1 MTINWQLLMPE
12 LIIILTF
19 ILVAIFDLFNS
30 IQKTVAAWLTIV
42 GCAIALYVSID
53 MLQVGMEGTEF
64 SNMIQV
70 DKYSLFFN
78 VIFLVST
85 ILVVLISM
93 NYLGRQDRRQGEY
106 YLLILLATLGMMLMA
121 SGNELIVVFL
131 GLELMSLS
139 LYVLAGYFQ
148 RSMASSEAGMK
159 YLLLGAFASGFF
171 LYGIALI
178 YGGAG
183 TTSIPKIASAIT
195 VNARSPLLLSGMFL
209 LVVGFGFKV
218 ALVPFHQWAPDV
230 YEGAPT
236 SIAAFISAGPKA
248 AGFAAF
254 LRIFL
259 EALQNIQSEWIVVVT
274 ILAALTMTVGNLVAI
289 AQRNIKRML
298 AYSSIAHAGYVLVG
312 LAAANKDGISSAM
325 FYLLV
330 YCIMNIG
337 AFGAVILARTE
348 DGESLMISDYAGL
361 GFKKPLLALFM
372 TLMLLSLA
380 GFPPTAGFVGKFYI
394 FRSAVESGQIW
405 LVIIGAINTA
415 ISAFYYLRVVVAMYM
430 REPEAELDFLAYPR
444 LLIVA
449 LTLAAIGVVLI
460 GILPSYFLRAQPKS
474 ARSYRDLTMAKLI
487 RGSDWNS
494 MDLASIGITLVLAI
508 GIGSGLGWWIGGK
521 LGNQTIGLII
531 GFIIGTAAGFIEMF
545 RAVSRW
551 NKRMEHEETV
561 KDSEEDS

>member
-19 ILVAIFDLFNS
+19 ILVVIFDLFNS
-30 IQKTVAAWLTIV
+30 LQKTFTAWITIV

-53 MLQVGMEGTEF
+53 MLQVGTEGTEF

-78 VIFLVST
+78 IIFLVST

-93 NYLGRQDRRQGEY
+93 NYLGSQDRRQGEY

-183 TTSIPKIASAIT
+183 TTSIPEIASALT
-195 VNARSPLLLSGMFL
+195 VDAKSPLLLSGMFL

-254 LRIFL
+254 LRIFM
-259 EALQNIQSEWIVVVT
+259 EALQNLQSEWIILIT

-330 YCIMNIG
+330 YCVMNIG
-337 AFGAVILARTE
+337 AFGVVILARTE

-430 REPEAELDFLAYPR
+430 REPEAELDFHPYPH

-460 GILPSYFLRAQPKS
+460 GILPSYFLSPAQIS
-474 ARSYRDLTMAKLI
+474 TFL
-487 RGSDWNS
+487 
-494 MDLASIGITLVLAI
+494 
-508 GIGSGLGWWIGGK
+508 
-521 LGNQTIGLII
+521 
-531 GFIIGTAAGFIEMF
+531 
-545 RAVSRW
+545 
-551 NKRMEHEETV
+551 
-561 KDSEEDS
+561 

>member
-19 ILVAIFDLFNS
+19 ILVVIFDLFDS
-30 IQKTVAAWLTIV
+30 LQKTFTAWITIV
-42 GCAIALYVSID
+42 GSAIALYVSIN
-53 MLQVGMEGTEF
+53 MLQIGTEGTEF

-183 TTSIPKIASAIT
+183 TTSIPQIASALT
-195 VNARSPLLLSGMFL
+195 ENAKSPLLLSGMFL

-254 LRIFL
+254 LRIFM
-259 EALQNIQSEWIVVVT
+259 EALQNLQSEWIILIT
-274 ILAALTMTVGNLVAI
+274 ILAALTMTVGNLAAI

-312 LAAANKDGISSAM
+312 LAAANKDGISGAM
-325 FYLLV
+325 FYLLI
-330 YCIMNIG
+330 YCVMNIG
-337 AFGAVILARTE
+337 AFGVVILARTE

-372 TLMLLSLA
+372 TVMLLSLA

-394 FRSAVESGQIW
+394 FRSAVEAGQIW

-460 GILPSYFLRAQPKS
+460 GILPSYFLSPAQIS
-474 ARSYRDLTMAKLI
+474 TFL
-487 RGSDWNS
+487 
-494 MDLASIGITLVLAI
+494 
-508 GIGSGLGWWIGGK
+508 
-521 LGNQTIGLII
+521 
-531 GFIIGTAAGFIEMF
+531 
-545 RAVSRW
+545 
-551 NKRMEHEETV
+551 
-561 KDSEEDS
+561 

>member
-12 LIIILTF
+12 LVIILTF

-30 IQKTVAAWLTIV
+30 LQKTFTAWITII
-42 GCAIALYVSID
+42 GSAIALYVSID
-53 MLQVGMEGTEF
+53 MLQMGIGGAEF
-64 SNMIQV
+64 SDMIQV

-93 NYLGRQDRRQGEY
+93 NYLGHQDRRQGEY

-121 SGNELIVVFL
+121 AGNELIVVFL

-139 LYVLAGYFQ
+139 LYVLAGYF
-148 RSMASSEAGMK
+148 RGSMASSEAGMK

-171 LYGIALI
+171 LYGIALV

-183 TTSIPKIASAIT
+183 TTSIPEIASALT
-195 VNARSPLLLSGMFL
+195 VDAKSPLLLSGMFL
-209 LVVGFGFKV
+209 LIVGFGFKV

-254 LRIFL
+254 LRIFMD
-259 EALQNIQSEWIVVVT
+259 ALQNLQSEWIVVIT

-298 AYSSIAHAGYVLVG
+298 AYSSIAHAGYILVG

-330 YCIMNIG
+330 YCVMNIG
-337 AFGAVILARTE
+337 AFGAVILAKTE
-348 DGESLMISDYAGL
+348 DGESLVISDYAGL

-372 TLMLLSLA
+372 TVMLLSLA

-394 FRSAVESGQIW
+394 FRSAVEAGQIW
-405 LVIIGAINTA
+405 LVVIGAINTA

-430 REPEAELDFLAYPR
+430 REPETELDFVPYPR
-444 LLIVA
+444 LLVVA

-460 GILPSYFLRAQPKS
+460 GVLPSYLLSPVQISTFL
-474 ARSYRDLTMAKLI
+474 
-487 RGSDWNS
+487 
-494 MDLASIGITLVLAI
+494 
-508 GIGSGLGWWIGGK
+508 
-521 LGNQTIGLII
+521 
-531 GFIIGTAAGFIEMF
+531 
-545 RAVSRW
+545 
-551 NKRMEHEETV
+551 
-561 KDSEEDS
+561 

>member
-19 ILVAIFDLFNS
+19 IIVAIFDLFNS
-30 IQKTVAAWLTIV
+30 IQKTFTAWLTIV
-42 GCAIALYVSID
+42 GCAIALYVSVD
-53 MLQVGMEGTEF
+53 MLQTGTEGTEF

-93 NYLGRQDRRQGEY
+93 NYLGRTDRRQGEY

-195 VNARSPLLLSGMFL
+195 VNATSPLLLSGMFL

-274 ILAALTMTVGNLVAI
+274 ILAALTMTVGNLAAI

-430 REPEAELDFLAYPR
+430 REPEAELDFHPYPG

-460 GILPSYFLRAQPKS
+460 GILPSYFLSPAQIS
-474 ARSYRDLTMAKLI
+474 TFL
-487 RGSDWNS
+487 
-494 MDLASIGITLVLAI
+494 
-508 GIGSGLGWWIGGK
+508 
-521 LGNQTIGLII
+521 
-531 GFIIGTAAGFIEMF
+531 
-545 RAVSRW
+545 
-551 NKRMEHEETV
+551 
-561 KDSEEDS
+561 

>member
-19 ILVAIFDLFNS
+19 ILVVIFDLFNS
-30 IQKTVAAWLTIV
+30 LQKTFTAWITIV
-42 GCAIALYVSID
+42 GSAIALYVSID
-53 MLQVGMEGTEF
+53 MLQVGTEGTEF

-93 NYLGRQDRRQGEY
+93 NYLGRQDKRQGEY

-171 LYGIALI
+171 LYGIALV

-183 TTSIPKIASAIT
+183 TTSIPQIASTLA
-195 VNARSPLLLSGMFL
+195 VDAKSPLLLAGMFL
-209 LVVGFGFKV
+209 LIVGFGFKV

-254 LRIFL
+254 LRIFM
-259 EALQNIQSEWIVVVT
+259 EAFQNLQSEWIVAVIV
-274 ILAALTMTVGNLVAI
+274 LAALTMTVGNLVAI

-298 AYSSIAHAGYVLVG
+298 AYSSIAHAGYILVG

-330 YCIMNIG
+330 YCVMNIG
-337 AFGAVILARTE
+337 AFGVVILARTE

-372 TLMLLSLA
+372 TIMLLSLA

-460 GILPSYFLRAQPKS
+460 GILPSYFLSPAQIS
-474 ARSYRDLTMAKLI
+474 TFL
-487 RGSDWNS
+487 
-494 MDLASIGITLVLAI
+494 
-508 GIGSGLGWWIGGK
+508 
-521 LGNQTIGLII
+521 
-531 GFIIGTAAGFIEMF
+531 
-545 RAVSRW
+545 
-551 NKRMEHEETV
+551 
-561 KDSEEDS
+561 

>member
-42 GCAIALYVSID
+42 GCAIALYVSVD
-53 MLQVGMEGTEF
+53 MLQAGTEGTEF

-93 NYLGRQDRRQGEY
+93 NYLGHTDRRQGEY

-121 SGNELIVVFL
+121 AGNELIVVFL

-195 VNARSPLLLSGMFL
+195 VNATSPLLLSGMFL

-430 REPEAELDFLAYPR
+430 REPEAELDFHPYPG

-460 GILPSYFLRAQPKS
+460 GILPSYFLSPAQIS
-474 ARSYRDLTMAKLI
+474 TFL
-487 RGSDWNS
+487 
-494 MDLASIGITLVLAI
+494 
-508 GIGSGLGWWIGGK
+508 
-521 LGNQTIGLII
+521 
-531 GFIIGTAAGFIEMF
+531 
-545 RAVSRW
+545 
-551 NKRMEHEETV
+551 
-561 KDSEEDS
+561 